1 MTFYEIHVTNF
12 GSTYPK
18 LQRALGRLGVEA
30 PQGLTCPNLK
40 GHISFRLLTNLALF
54 NTHFH
59 PKSSTKIFDYVP
71 KTFHI
76 KT

>member
-12 GSTYPK
+12 GPTYPK

-40 GHISFRLLTNLALF
+40 GHISSKFGRDLF
-54 NTHFH
+54 ERVVTTHFH
-59 PKSSTKIFDYVP
+59 PLL
-71 KTFHI
+71 
-76 KT
+76 